1 MPNTAIWIG
10 RLLVVLGI
18 AGYGYG
24 MYNGNQSLTAFIP
37 AAFGIVLMICGH
49 LSIARENWRKHL
61 MHVGVVLALIGFI
74 LPAVR
79 LVSKFGDLTL
89 SAAVVSQ
96 ILMAILC
103 LVFVVLGVRS
113 FAAARQG

>member
-24 MYNGNQSLTAFIP
+24 MYNGNPSVTAFIP
-37 AAFGIVLMICGH
+37 AAFGIILMICGH
-49 LSIARENWRKHL
+49 LSVAKENWRKHL
-61 MHVGVVLALIGFI
+61 MHLAVIFALLGFI
-74 LPAVR
+74 LPVGR
-79 LVSKFGDLTL
+79 LVSKFGDLSL

-96 ILMAILC
+96 LLMALLC

-113 FAAARQG
+113 FAAARQS

>member
-1 MPNTAIWIG
+1 MANTAIWVG

-24 MYNGNQSLTAFIP
+24 MYTGNPSLTAFIP

-49 LSIARENWRKHL
+49 LAIAKENWRKHL
-61 MHVGVVLALIGFI
+61 MHVAVLLALIGFI
-74 LPAVR
+74 LPVGR
-79 LVSKFGDLTL
+79 LVSKFSDLTL
-89 SAAVVSQ
+89 SAAVISQ

-113 FAAARQG
+113 FAAARQS

>member
-10 RLLVVLGI
+10 RLLVLLGI

-24 MYNGNQSLTAFIP
+24 MYNGNPSLTALIP
-37 AAFGIVLMICGH
+37 AAFGIILMLLGH
-49 LSIARENWRKHL
+49 LAVAKENWRKHL
-61 MHVGVVLALIGFI
+61 MHLAVIFALLGFI
-74 LPAVR
+74 LPAGR

-89 SAAVVSQ
+89 SAAVTSQ

-103 LVFVVLGVRS
+103 LVFVVMGVRS
-113 FAAARQG
+113 FAAARR

>member
-1 MPNTAIWIG
+1 MPNTAISIG
-10 RLLVVLGI
+10 RLLVALGI

-24 MYNGNQSLTAFIP
+24 MYNGNPSLTAFIP

-49 LSIARENWRKHL
+49 LSTAKESWRKHL
-61 MHVGVVLALIGFI
+61 MHLAVIFALLGFI
-74 LPAVR
+74 LPVGR
-79 LVSKFGDLTL
+79 LVSKFSDLTL

-96 ILMAILC
+96 LFMAVLC

-113 FAAARQG
+113 FAAARQN